1 MRTPTMAM
9 AEPVIPIGVMGV
21 PKAMAV
27 ATCGGGGWKG
37 ILKSQCPG
45 AFNIYVN
52 TESTFENANQ
62 NDNPLHGIADGLS
75 HRGHE
80 AEDLESKLVVGVEIP
95 ARHEEGGRE
104 LELKKKKRGKFLE
117 RSAP

>member
-1 MRTPTMAM
+1 
-9 AEPVIPIGVMGV
+9 V
-21 PKAMAV
+21 
-27 ATCGGGGWKG
+27 CSSD
-37 ILKSQCPG
+37 LQCPR

-104 LELKKKKRGKFLE
+104 LELKKKKEGKSSGKV
-117 RSAP
+117 SALAYSRDTSLLTRHQPAQEIPAYS